1 MPRSL
6 PDIGAPQ
13 SAGGQPA
20 SPGTAFARSLP
31 WLLLIGGMI
40 GAGAAFVLTVEK
52 IRLLTDSAYVP
63 SCSINPILSCGSVM
77 TKPQAEAFGFPN
89 PLIGIAGFAIVATIG
104 AAMLAGATFRRWF
117 WLGLQAGTVFGIAF
131 VTWLMIQS
139 LYSIG
144 ALCPYCMIVWAVI
157 VPIFIYVTLYNI
169 DHGALPL
176 TRSVRPAAQV
186 LVRYHTVIVTC
197 WFLIIITLILIRFW
211 DYWSSLFR

>member
-13 SAGGQPA
+13 SARGQPA

-31 WLLLIGGMI
+31 WLLLIGAMI
-40 GAGAAFVLTVEK
+40 GA
-52 IRLLTDSAYVP
+52 
-63 SCSINPILSCGSVM
+63 
-77 TKPQAEAFGFPN
+77 GFPN
-89 PLIGIAGFAIVATIG
+89 PLTGIAGFAIVATIG

-144 ALCPYCMIVWAVI
+144 ALCPYCMIVWAVM